1 MSRARHPRGAALRA
15 LTPIV
20 RRLHLQEVPRLRR
33 EAARLAAEVEHL
45 SAANEDLSREASW
58 ADARA
63 EMFQDA
69 FNRIEDHRF
78 WLTRSGDLVPL
89 GPEGEVAHG

>member
-33 EAARLAAEVEHL
+33 EAARLVHENDQLRYEL
-45 SAANEDLSREASW
+45 SC
-58 ADARA
+58 ADMRA
-63 EMFQDA
+63 DMLQMINDGQ
-69 FNRIEDHRF
+69 RVG
-78 WLTRSGDLVPL
+78 LTMDGQV
-89 GPEGEVAHG
+89 VALDGAPQ